1 MGVAILDKMETEERT
16 SQIMTS
22 ANLLAVFAHPD
33 DETFRCGGTLA
44 LLAQRGVRVQVLTAT
59 RGQAGS
65 CGAPPLCAP
74 EELPAVRENELRCA
88 CAALGIQPPIFLDYQ
103 DSQISEADPE
113 RIVSEILAV
122 IHEVRPKMILTYGPD
137 GVSGHPDHIAIGR
150 FTTEAF
156 HRALD
161 VVALHAI
168 AVPHSLAKTLGMTQI
183 HTVPDEAI
191 TLTVD
196 VSSVWEAKMTAIRC
210 HRTQLG
216 ESLILRASPKKQ
228 HLFLGTEHF
237 QRILLRPDLLIK
249 SKQLN
254 SQKIMNF

>member
-1 MGVAILDKMETEERT
+1 
-16 SQIMTS
+16 
-22 ANLLAVFAHPD
+22 
-33 DETFRCGGTLA
+33 
-44 LLAQRGVRVQVLTAT
+44 
-59 RGQAGS
+59 
-65 CGAPPLCAP
+65 
-74 EELPAVRENELRCA
+74 
-88 CAALGIQPPIFLDYQ
+88 
-103 DSQISEADPE
+103 
-113 RIVSEILAV
+113 
-122 IHEVRPKMILTYGPD
+122 
-137 GVSGHPDHIAIGR
+137 
-150 FTTEAF
+150 
-156 HRALD
+156 
-161 VVALHAI
+161 
-168 AVPHSLAKTLGMTQI
+168 PHSLAKTLGMTQI